1 MQTDEPLPYLQIE
14 RLARGGSLKDAKE
27 TAERIKYAYQIVGN
41 KLILNNYLLS
51 DVASKWRD
59 QRVELFLYLP
69 KGTIFKPDSSV
80 ENYDDSDDDFFNLHY
95 SSDTYSYKVFD
106 TQVKCLNCPGYENE
120 HKDVFTEAFESISDS
135 IQTETITIEGTEII
149 EHTKKTTYPNG
160 KIVKDKDGNLIKI
173 N

>member
-1 MQTDEPLPYLQIE
+1 MQTDEPMPYIQIE

-27 TAERIKYAYQIVGN
+27 TAERIKYAYQIRGN
-41 KLILNNYLLS
+41 KLVLNNYLLS

-69 KGTIFKPDSSV
+69 KGTLFKPDSSV
-80 ENYDDSDDDFFNLHY
+80 ENYDHSDDDYFNLHY
-95 SSDTYSYKVFD
+95 SSDAYAYQVFES
-106 TQVKCLNCPGYENE
+106 QVKCINCPTYENE
-120 HKDVFTEAFESISDS
+120 YNDVITEDIEQTNDT
-135 IQTETITIEGTEII
+135 TETVIIKTDGAEII
-149 EHTKKTTYPNG
+149 EKRSTNSSNG